1 MTAHDLG
8 IPGFFK
14 DLEARMGEARRSE
27 RRRVQQFFVELNPV
41 LEAARKLERELD
53 RHLAHRFN
61 VFDYMGD
68 GRPGEVL
75 LSKIIGDLLNP
86 AALHGQGASQL
97 GILLDKLSAESG
109 APKPRPDFSKPVHV
123 QLERLIPGGRFI
135 DITVDVATGAGPW
148 CLAIENK
155 PFAGDQRNQVRDYLR
170 YLKDEYKDRF
180 VLIYLSP
187 RGGGPTD
194 YSLPKEEL
202 PRWRGRL
209 LVMPYWRD
217 PESEGREG
225 EYAEENEGGLE
236 NAGETGAPDA
246 EAGDEADDPPDD
258 EPTLPDDVFADF
270 RTRFS
275 LAEWFAACR
284 TQCHADR
291 LRWFLRDAEA
301 FCRQQFGGH
310 SMATDSDIRAIQEY
324 LFANPNQLATA
335 QTVGDVWLKL
345 KAKVCGG
352 FLEHL
357 RAEIH
362 RKVQGGL
369 PGIASELKVECEYGG
384 EQTWS
389 NLLWLY
395 CDGWPRWENH
405 QNAPPY
411 KGCTGVL
418 LQSAAPGPNRWRWGV
433 RHPLDRKHMTEEG
446 KARREELEEALQNKL
461 EPGQTTGWYPYFR
474 QVRDEMTRW
483 DSLLPD
489 LYRETKDGGGPITK
503 YYVEGMIDL
512 ATRAIP
518 IIEEVERTARHS

>member
-1 MTAHDLG
+1 MD
-8 IPGFFK
+8 
-14 DLEARMGEARRSE
+14 EARHSE
-27 RRRVQQFFVELNPV
+27 RRRLEQFFVELNPV

-61 VFDYMGD
+61 VFDYMGED
-68 GRPGEVL
+68 HPSELR
-75 LSKIIGDLLNP
+75 LSRIIGDLLNP
-86 AALHGQGASQL
+86 AARHGQGTSLL
-97 GILLDKLSAESG
+97 GILLEALLAG
-109 APKPRPDFSKPVHV
+109 ADATSLRLDASTAVRV
-123 QLERLIPGGRFI
+123 QLERVIPEKRRI
-135 DITVDVATGAGPW
+135 DITAEVETGAGPW

-155 PFAGDQRNQVRDYLR
+155 PFADDQPNQVRDYLE
-170 YLKDEYKDRF
+170 YLEGAYSDRF
-180 VLIYLSP
+180 LLIYLSP
-187 RGGGPTD
+187 RGEGPTSS
-194 YSLPKEEL
+194 SLPRDEL
-202 PRWRGRL
+202 PRWLGRL
-209 LVMPYWRD
+209 VVMPYWGD
-217 PESEGREG
+217 AGVGDREG
-225 EYAEENEGGLE
+225 EYPRENEGDLDDE
-236 NAGETGAPDA
+236 EETGANEA
-246 EAGDEADDPPDD
+246 ESGHQADDAPED
-258 EPTLPDDVFADF
+258 EQALPDDVFADF

-310 SMATDSDIRAIQEY
+310 SMATDSDTRAIQEY

-335 QTVGDVWLKL
+335 QTVWDVWLKL

-352 FLEHL
+352 FLEHV

-362 RKVQGGL
+362 RRVQEGL

-395 CDGWPRWENH
+395 YDGWPRWEKNSK
-405 QNAPPY
+405 NAPPY

-418 LQSAAPGPNRWRWGV
+418 LQSAASGPNRWRWGV

-446 KARREELEEALQNKL
+446 KARRDELEEALQNKL

-489 LYRETKDGGGPITK
+489 LYQERKDGGGPITK

-512 ATRAIP
+512 ATKAIP
-518 IIEEVERTARHS
+518 IIEKVERKWDQPKPEERDS